1 MPLRA
6 VADCA
11 QTYVKINTDSYN
23 AMKTITKLGVLAIL
37 ACVAF
42 GGASAQAQQD
52 QLNRFDRGQFME
64 RILERLRENLGASAE
79 EWSVLKPMIVTITE
93 KQSAMRR
100 AAGRGIFGAFG
111 GGRGGRSGDSDG
123 DRRGRDRRG
132 SRGDGDSGS
141 NVDSLREAVESGDAN
156 KIKKELASYRAVQK
170 KRAADLKKA
179 REELRQV
186 VTLKQEATLVL
197 WGLLD

>member
-1 MPLRA
+1 
-6 VADCA
+6 
-11 QTYVKINTDSYN
+11 
-23 AMKTITKLGVLAIL
+23 MKTITRLGILAML

-42 GGASAQAQQD
+42 GGASVQAQQE
-52 QLNRFDRGQFME
+52 QRNRFDRGQSDRNQFME
-64 RILERLRENLGASAE
+64 RLLERLRENLGASVE

-93 KQSAMRR
+93 KQSAIRR

-111 GGRGGRSGDSDG
+111 GGRGGRGGDG
-123 DRRGRDRRG
+123 GGERRGRDGRG

-141 NVDSLREAVESGDAN
+141 NADSLREAIESGDAN
-156 KIKKELASYRAVQK
+156 KIKKELASYRVAQK
-170 KRAADLKKA
+170 KRANELKKA

-186 VTLKQEATLVL
+186 VTSKQEAMLVL

>member
-1 MPLRA
+1 
-6 VADCA
+6 
-11 QTYVKINTDSYN
+11 
-23 AMKTITKLGVLAIL
+23 MKTITKLGVLAIL

-42 GGASAQAQQD
+42 GGASAQAQQE
-52 QLNRFDRGQFME
+52 QRNRFDRGQFME
-64 RILERLRENLGASAE
+64 RFLERMRENLGASVE

-100 AAGRGIFGAFG
+100 TGRGGFGAFG
-111 GGRGGRSGDSDG
+111 GGRGGDNDG

-141 NVDSLREAVESGDAN
+141 NTNSLREAVESGDAN

-170 KRAADLKKA
+170 KRAAELKKA

>member
-1 MPLRA
+1 
-6 VADCA
+6 
-11 QTYVKINTDSYN
+11 
-23 AMKTITKLGVLAIL
+23 MKTITKLGVLAIL

-42 GGASAQAQQD
+42 GGASAQAQQE
-52 QLNRFDRGQFME
+52 QRNRFDRGQFME

-79 EWSVLKPMIVTITE
+79 EWSVLKPMIDNIME

-100 AAGRGIFGAFG
+100 SVGRGVFGTFG
-111 GGRGGRSGDSDG
+111 GGRGGRGGDNDG
-123 DRRGRDRRG
+123 NRRDREGRR

-141 NVDSLREAVESGDAN
+141 NADSLREAVESGDAN
-156 KIKKELASYRAVQK
+156 KIKKELASYRAAQK
-170 KRAADLKKA
+170 KRAAELKKA

>member
-1 MPLRA
+1 
-6 VADCA
+6 
-11 QTYVKINTDSYN
+11 
-23 AMKTITKLGVLAIL
+23 MKTITKLGVLTIL

-52 QLNRFDRGQFME
+52 QRNRFDRGQSDRNQFME
-64 RILERLRENLGASAE
+64 RFLERLRENLGASVE
-79 EWSVLKPMIVTITE
+79 EWSVLKPMIVTVTE

-111 GGRGGRSGDSDG
+111 GGRGGRGGDSDG

-141 NVDSLREAVESGDAN
+141 NADSLREAVESGDAN

-170 KRAADLKKA
+170 KRAAELKKA
-179 REELRQV
+179 REELREV
-186 VTLKQEATLVL
+186 LTLKQEATLVL